1 MPYKISGEIDVTG
14 TVQLIVVD
22 EATWTTEY
30 SGAKGTGAYEVDSLV
45 SGTKTVLARTASEG
59 QVVGFG
65 GIPAYYYA

>member
-22 EATWTTEY
+22 EDTWTTEH
-30 SGAKGTGAYEVDSLV
+30 SSSKGTGAYEVLSLA

-65 GIPAYYYA
+65 GVPAVYYT

>member
-22 EATWTTEY
+22 EASWTTEH
-30 SGAKGTGAYEVDSLV
+30 SSSKSSGAYEVLSLA

-65 GIPAYYYA
+65 NVPAVYYT